1 MSELR
6 CAQLAMGRYLRDP
19 QPATAPAGIEERR
32 LKVYRELVYNNIEG
46 FISSGFPVLR
56 SLYDD
61 VQWHALVRDFVAVH
75 RCATPYFLEIS
86 QEFIRFLSEDF
97 QPRDCDP
104 PFIVELAH
112 YEWVELALDIAEDSP
127 PPAPRDL
134 DPLRAVPRWSP
145 LAWLLSYAWPV
156 HRIGPALRP
165 SEPGDPVFLLVYRD
179 REENV
184 GFMELNPATA
194 RLAEL
199 LRDNDSDSGEALL
212 SRLAAEL
219 GGDAASIR
227 GFGAEQ
233 LNQFARRA
241 IIGLEPLPAATAGVV
256 PGPTG
261 A

>member
-6 CAQLAMGRYLRDP
+6 TAQVAMGRYLRNP
-19 QPATAPAGIEERR
+19 TPATAPAGIEERR

-56 SLYDD
+56 TLYDD
-61 VQWHALVRDFVAVH
+61 AQWHALVREFVAVH

-97 QPRDCDP
+97 LHRDCDP

-127 PPAPRDL
+127 PPLPQHL
-134 DPLRAVPRWSP
+134 DPLHAVPRFSP

-156 HRIGPALRP
+156 HRIGADFQPR
-165 SEPGDPVFLLVYRD
+165 EPDEPTFLLVYRD

-184 GFMELNPATA
+184 GFMALNPATA

-199 LRDNDSDSGEALL
+199 LRDNTTDSGEALL
-212 SRLAAEL
+212 ARLATEL
-219 GGDAASIR
+219 GGDAEATRS
-227 GFGAEQ
+227 FGAEQ
-233 LNQFARRA
+233 LNQFARCA
-241 IIGLEPLPAATAGVV
+241 IIGLQPLPAATADAC
-256 PGPTG
+256 P
-261 A
+261 